1 MYLGAAKKLQK
12 FALLIT
18 PKDKCNKQQIK
29 LFIFFIGNQH
39 FSTDLIFRSQQV
51 WGDKKHVSVQL
62 WLVSSCALSAVL
74 SIQKGC

>member
-1 MYLGAAKKLQK
+1 MYLGAVKKMQK

-18 PKDKCNKQQIK
+18 LEDKCNKHQIK

-51 WGDKKHVSVQL
+51 
-62 WLVSSCALSAVL
+62 
-74 SIQKGC
+74 